1 MLEGFYGNPWTHE
14 QRLELLGFMASRGMN
29 TYVYA
34 PKDDPRMRRDWR
46 AAYEGVDLRRL
57 NELVNRSQAAGVDLM
72 FCVSPGL
79 TMRYSD
85 EEDVDALCDK
95 LAAIAELGVGSFGLL
110 FDDIPPDFQH
120 DADREAFDTLADAHV
135 ARRQPGL
142 RAPRARDAAHGVP
155 DRRTAGIGTEPYLA
169 ILGAGLEPG
178 IDVFWTGRADVLA
191 DPRRP
196 RRGDLRADRPPARDL
211 LGQLPGQRRLDELR
225 APHRA
230 RTAGATRT
238 CSATRSASS
247 RTAWSC
253 TRRRRSRSRRSR
265 TTCMAPEAYD
275 AEKSW
280 RRAIR
285 DVAGDAD
292 LEAFALFAD
301 NVRSSA
307 ISPDDAPAVTRAL
320 QAFAF
325 RTDQGDGAA
334 AASDLGTLAERL
346 VAAARPPAPRPR
358 REPGA
363 HRRVPALDRGVRGR
377 GAWRCATS
385 RPSPLER
392 RLEQDGPAELRPY
405 LVRLR
410 QARVRV
416 FGDVLDMALADLTH
430 TNVRPGEL
438 TRDAAQAEERPDR
451 RSVNSVSRWRH
462 RGPVASERT
471 VDTVDP

>member
-57 NELVNRSQAAGVDLM
+57 NELVNRSQAAAVDLM

-95 LAAIAELGVGSFGLL
+95 LAAVAELGVGSFGLL
-110 FDDIPPDFQH
+110 FDDIPPDLQH

-135 ARRQPGL
+135 AVANQVYERLERGTRLTVCPT
-142 RAPRARDAAHGVP
+142 VYS
-155 DRRTAGIGTEPYLA
+155 GIGTEPYLA

-178 IDVFWTGRADVLA
+178 IDVFWTGRATCSPTLDVRDA
-191 DPRRP
+191 ATFERTARRP
-196 RRGDLRADRPPARDL
+196 ATYWDNYPVNDVSMSFELHIGPYRGRDPHLFRHAFGVVANGMELFEASKIPIATIADYL
-211 LGQLPGQRRLDELR
+211 
-225 APHRA
+225 
-230 RTAGATRT
+230 
-238 CSATRSASS
+238 
-247 RTAWSC
+247 
-253 TRRRRSRSRRSR
+253 
-265 TTCMAPEAYD
+265 MAPEAYD

-307 ISPDDAPAVTRAL
+307 ISPEDAPAVTSAL

-325 RTDQGDGAA
+325 RTDQGDAA
-334 AASDLGTLAERL
+334 TAASELGTLAERL
-346 VAAARPPAPRPR
+346 VAAARHLLHGPVENRPLIAECR
-358 REPGA
+358 PWIEAFEVGA
-363 HRRVPALDRGVRGR
+363 IALRHI
-377 GAWRCATS
+377 ATLA
-385 RPSPLER
+385 LER

-416 FGDVLDMALADLTH
+416 FGNVLDMALADLTH

-438 TRDAAQAEERPDR
+438 MQDR
-451 RSVNSVSRWRH
+451 ATDR
-462 RGPVASERT
+462 
-471 VDTVDP
+471 